1 MTIYRPWE
9 DVEEEKPLDR
19 SALTASATRPVQEAI
34 PSAEK
39 TGNSE
44 YVWDAPPPSS
54 SSPSAKGYNWDAP
67 NSVSKT
73 QRQTLFEKAGE
84 PPQKGEAPLTTG
96 EMFKSAAR
104 NFLPSTFE
112 GLSGTV
118 EAAVHPIDTVKAVG
132 QLWKGVASKAFNYEK
147 DPEKKKDTESSLD
160 YLIDHY
166 SNTYGSIDGF
176 KKAFATDPFSILMDV
191 VTIGSLGALAPGTV
205 PGKILLT
212 ASKLDPIQMSAKLA
226 GKLASTGTSVTR
238 GLQSAASGVDYSAL
252 DIANDV
258 GRFGNSAQREAY
270 KHALSGKANAADI
283 ADRLSA
289 AADAAR
295 TQRSL
300 DYLQGRAGLMN
311 ASPSFADVDAAVQ
324 AARQNL
330 SIRGNNFGGF
340 NEAHAAINEAERLVN
355 NARRL
360 NPNLLDQD
368 TLKRALY
375 DMRVPHGAAQN
386 SIDSIAAAV
395 KKSIADV
402 DPYYLQIMENYRD
415 ASNKIKD
422 FKTSGAGAGLTDVQ
436 ALTRALKSLKSDAKT
451 DVLKSLSAYDETV
464 VPMLAGYAAKDL
476 FRGGAPGLGGA
487 AASVGLY
494 GLVHPAAGIASLAG
508 GSPRLSSAIQYG
520 AGRAANIGDK
530 LTSRP
535 VTTSAYYAGRAVE
548 GQNNVDQDKPSLVTT
563 QTAEGRVMPELLSTP
578 MVGAQTPG
586 AIGKPVG
593 PGSFGNAPSFEN
605 DFSNTKTST
614 TEPRNAQNYNP
625 GNIKDGPFAKSLPG
639 YKGSD
644 GTFAIFETPE
654 AGKSALERLLSS
666 YVNRGFNTVS
676 KIVGRYSPVGENSSE
691 TVKNYI
697 SHVAKRLGVDPN
709 QEIGLDKIEQ
719 LVRAISAFEGKEVSA
734 TGGRIGRASGGRI
747 MNHASLADRLVRAA
761 DKAKKAQSQGTEA
774 LLDHSD
780 DAIATALEVAN
791 KHI

>member
-19 SALTASATRPVQEAI
+19 GAPTATATRPGQEVT

-39 TGNSE
+39 TGNGE
-44 YVWDAPPPSS
+44 YVWDTPPPSS
-54 SSPSAKGYNWDAP
+54 SSPSAKSYNWDAP
-67 NSVSKT
+67 NSVSESPK
-73 QRQTLFEKAGE
+73 QTLFGKAGE
-84 PPQKGEAPLTTG
+84 PPQKGEAQLTNG

-104 NFLPSTFE
+104 NFLPSAIE
-112 GLSGTV
+112 GVSGLV
-118 EAAVHPIDTVKAVG
+118 NAVVHPIDTMKAVG
-132 QLWKGVASKAFNYEK
+132 QLGKGVASKAFNYEK
-147 DPEKKKDTESSLD
+147 DPEKKKDTERSLD

-166 SNTYGSIDGF
+166 SNTYGSFDGF
-176 KKAFATDPFSILMDV
+176 KKAFATDPFSILMDAATV
-191 VTIGSLGALAPGTV
+191 GSLGALAPGTV
-205 PGKILLT
+205 PGKALLT
-212 ASKLDPIQMSAKLA
+212 VSKLDPIQMSARLA
-226 GKLASTGTSVTR
+226 GKLASTGTSVIR
-238 GLQSAASGVDYSAL
+238 GIQSGTSGVAYGAL

-258 GRFGNSAQREAY
+258 GRFGSPAQREAY
-270 KHALSGKANAADI
+270 KHALSGKANAAEI
-283 ADRLSA
+283 ADRLA
-289 AADAAR
+289 TAADAAR
-295 TQRSL
+295 IQRSF
-300 DYLQGRAGLMN
+300 DYLQSKAGLMN
-311 ASPSFADVDAAVQ
+311 ASPSFADVDAAIQ

-340 NEAHAAINEAERLVN
+340 NEAHAAINEAERFVN
-355 NARRL
+355 NAKSL

-422 FKTSGAGAGLTDVQ
+422 FKASGAGAGLTDVQ

-451 DVLKSLSAYDETV
+451 DVLKSLSAYDKTV

-476 FRGGAPGLGGA
+476 FRGGAAGLGEA
-487 AASVGLY
+487 VASLGLY
-494 GLVHPAAGIASLAG
+494 GFVHPGAGVASLAG
-508 GSPRLSSAIQYG
+508 GSPRLSGAIQYG

-548 GQNNVDQDKPSLVTT
+548 GQNNVDQDRPSPAPTK
-563 QTAEGRVMPELLSTP
+563 TAEGRVMPELLSTP
-578 MVGAQTPG
+578 MVGAQTPR

-593 PGSFGNAPSFEN
+593 PGASEN
-605 DFSNTKTST
+605 NFSNTKIST
-614 TEPRNAQNYNP
+614 TEPRNARNNNP
-625 GNIKDGPFAKSLPG
+625 GNIKDGPFARNLPG

-654 AGKSALERLLSS
+654 TGKDALERLLSS

-676 KIVGRYSPVGENSSE
+676 KIVERYSPVGENSSE

-697 SHVAKRLGVDPN
+697 NNVAKRLGVDPN

-719 LVRAISAFEGKEVSA
+719 LVRAISAFEGKEVFA

-747 MNHASLADRLVRAA
+747 MNHAAAADRLIAAA
-761 DKAKKAQSQGTEA
+761 DRAKKTQSKDTET
-774 LLDHSD
+774 LLNHSD
-780 DAIATALEVAN
+780 DAIASALEIAN
-791 KHI
+791 SHI